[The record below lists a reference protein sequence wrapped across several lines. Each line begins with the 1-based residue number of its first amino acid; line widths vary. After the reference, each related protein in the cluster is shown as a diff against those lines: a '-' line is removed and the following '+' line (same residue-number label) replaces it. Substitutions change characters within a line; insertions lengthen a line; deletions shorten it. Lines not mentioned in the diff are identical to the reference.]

1 MKMTHLKKGSNA
13 PLFRFKDECG
23 REMSLVDLKGKKVIL
38 FFYPKDNTPGC
49 TNEVC
54 NLRDE
59 YPLLS
64 MKNIY
69 VIGVS
74 ADTQISHMHFSGK
87 YKLPFPLIPDTE
99 KRIISDYGVWGTKFF
114 FYKGIIRTTFVINEE
129 GKIEHIIENVNTKNH
144 TNQIL
149 ELLNLN

>member
-1 MKMTHLKKGSNA
+1 MTHLKKGSNA

-59 YPLLS
+59 YQLLS
-64 MKNIY
+64 KKNIY

-74 ADTQISHMHFSGK
+74 ADTEISHMHFAGK
-87 YKLPFPLIPDTE
+87 YKLPFPLIADTD
-99 KRIISDYGVWGTKFF
+99 KKIISDYGVWGTKFLF
-114 FYKGIIRTTFVINEE
+114 CKGIHRTTFIINEE
-129 GKIEHIIENVNTKNH
+129 GKIEHVIEKVKTKNH

>member
-1 MKMTHLKKGSNA
+1 M
-13 PLFRFKDECG
+13 FRFKDECG
-23 REMSLVDLKGKKVIL
+23 REMSLGDLKGKKVIL

-64 MKNIY
+64 LKNIY
-69 VIGVS
+69 IIGVS
-74 ADTQISHMHFSGK
+74 ADTQISHMHFAGK

-99 KRIISDYGVWGTKFF
+99 KKIISDYGVWGNRLLWRTFF
-114 FYKGIIRTTFVINEE
+114 KGIQRTTFVIDEE
-129 GKIEHIIENVNTKNH
+129 GKIEHVIEKVDTKNH
-144 TNQIL
+144 SQQIL
-149 ELLNLN
+149 GLLNLN